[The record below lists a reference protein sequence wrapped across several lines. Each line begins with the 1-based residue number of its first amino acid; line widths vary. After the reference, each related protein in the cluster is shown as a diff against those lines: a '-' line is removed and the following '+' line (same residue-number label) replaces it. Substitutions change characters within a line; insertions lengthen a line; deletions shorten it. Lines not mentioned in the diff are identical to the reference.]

1 MLQGLYSL
9 HQENNSTDCLMH
21 ISSSIHNSNISSNS
35 IHNSN
40 INSRI
45 SSRIV
50 SPYRT
55 TVVPSMPAVVHS
67 SSHASHSS
75 TPLWLVSWGHSTIVN
90 RLFRQVMLTDLRPA
104 QPVSSFLIMYV
115 IRSTSGATPLAVS
128 LRILMLL

>member
-45 SSRIV
+45 SSHIV

-67 SSHASHSS
+67 SSHASHSN
-75 TPLWLVSWGHSTIVN
+75 PLWQVSWAVPIIVN

-115 IRSTSGATPLAVS
+115 IRSTSGAILLAVS
-128 LRILMLL
+128 PKTLTLP